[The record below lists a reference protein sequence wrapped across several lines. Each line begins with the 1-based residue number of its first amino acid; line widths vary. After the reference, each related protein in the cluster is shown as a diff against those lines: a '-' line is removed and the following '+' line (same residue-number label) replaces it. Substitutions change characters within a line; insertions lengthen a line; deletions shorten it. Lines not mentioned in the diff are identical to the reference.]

1 MKSCVDLWR
10 RYVLSQFTETYDYE
24 IRSVSK
30 LQNDAIPLFFNIR
43 NLNVSHHIQEIQ
55 WFFFTQPVFFLSLAD
70 EIKLLVL
77 AELCILSERRIIL
90 F

>member
-1 MKSCVDLWR
+1 MTMRYHVVFHAGVLPRCTVD
-10 RYVLSQFTETYDYE
+10 
-24 IRSVSK
+24 SV
-30 LQNDAIPLFFNIR
+30 QNDAIPLFFNIR

-55 WFFFTQPVFFLSLAD
+55 WSFFTQPVFFLSLAD